1 MEINKMSKKLSGIS
15 VPITTPFVNGEVAYD
30 QLRSNMQ
37 KYSKTALA
45 GFFALGSNGESMFL
59 TEPEKLKVLEVVLQ
73 EKAAHQIVMAG
84 SGYEST
90 RQTISFSKQVAEM
103 GADFVSI
110 LTPSYFK
117 KRLTDDAMIGYYT
130 DVADAVAIP
139 VVAYNAPGFTGMT
152 LTPQV
157 VEVISRHSNVIG
169 MKDTS
174 KGNMSSY
181 LSVSGEDFDILS
193 GTVSTLFESMLLGAR
208 GGVVSLANAF
218 PAPCCDLYEA
228 CKAVDLDKARQLH
241 YMLVKLNKSVSG
253 SFGVAGV
260 KYAAEVAGYHGG
272 DPGKP
277 LLPITEEGRQAIQ
290 KAIEEAGVL

>member
-1 MEINKMSKKLSGIS
+1 MSKKLSGIS
-15 VPITTPFVNGEVAYD
+15 APISTPFVNGEVAYD

-37 KYSKTALA
+37 KYSKTELA
-45 GFFALGSNGESMFL
+45 GFFALGSNGESVFL
-59 TEPEKLKVLEVVLQ
+59 TDSEKLKVLEVVLQ
-73 EKAAHQIVMAG
+73 DKADHQKVMAG
-84 SGYEST
+84 AGYEST
-90 RQTISFSKQVAEM
+90 RQTISFSKQVAAM

-117 KRLTDDAMIGYYT
+117 KRLTDEAMIAYYT
-130 DVADAVAIP
+130 EVADAVSVP

-157 VEVISRHSNVIG
+157 VEVISRHPNVIG

-181 LSVSGEDFDILS
+181 LSAAGEDFDILS
-193 GTVSTLFESMLLGAR
+193 GTVSTLFESMLLGAT

-218 PAPCCDLYEA
+218 PAPCCELYEA
-228 CKAVDLDKARQLH
+228 CKTADWEKARRLH
-241 YMLVKLNKSVSG
+241 FMLIKLNKSVSG

-272 DPGKP
+272 DPRKP
-277 LLPITEEGRQAIQ
+277 LLPITDQGRQSIRQ
-290 KAIEEAGVL
+290 AIEEAGVMEV